1 MLKFSTMS
9 QIQEK
14 LKASIAEIQNLKR
27 VRKHFEKTQLDL
39 DDAYDKLDVLDA
51 ELDQEYQDLK
61 QLENLSM
68 KSLFHKILGSKEE
81 QIEKERQEY
90 LQATLKYNAFKKNV
104 EILEFEK
111 TVLEKKL
118 GDVSLLE
125 NKVKTLKKE
134 REKELLRS
142 GSEIGN
148 KLLSLHKEEDSI
160 ELMTK
165 EFSEAIN
172 AGAKSVQIIERMIHY
187 LEQARNWGNWDM
199 MGKGRMAS
207 YNKHSAIDNA
217 REASY
222 TAKHLLDR
230 FQHELYDIGGPG
242 NYNFNIELNSLQN
255 FTDIFFDNLISD
267 WIMQQKIKNALAN
280 VYAVRD
286 KIVRIIQ
293 SLDSE
298 QRKFE
303 KQLSQINHQKE
314 QLILNS

>member
-1 MLKFSTMS
+1 MS
-9 QIQEK
+9 RIQEN
-14 LKASIAEIQNLKR
+14 LKATIAEIQNLKR
-27 VRKHFEKTQLDL
+27 VRKHYEKTQIDLDSAYDQLDL
-39 DDAYDKLDVLDA
+39 LADQLDK
-51 ELDQEYQDLK
+51 EYQDLK

-68 KSLFHKILGSKEE
+68 KSLFHKVLGSKEE

-125 NKVKTLKKE
+125 NKLKTLKKE

-148 KLLSLHKEEDSI
+148 KLLILHKKEDSI
-160 ELMTK
+160 ELLTK
-165 EFSEAIN
+165 EFSEAIA
-172 AGAKSVQIIERMIHY
+172 AGSKSVQVIEKMMHF

-217 REASY
+217 REVSY
-222 TAKHLLDR
+222 SAKHLLDR
-230 FQHELYDIGGPG
+230 FQQELYDIGGPG

-280 VYAVRD
+280 VNSVRD
-286 KIVRIIQ
+286 KVVRILQ
-293 SLDSE
+293 SLNSE
-298 QRKFE
+298 QRNFE

-314 QLILNS
+314 QLILSS